1 MDNNKGKILV
11 EDDSI
16 IKIFPRLTGGF
27 GGGGNGTQVLDDA
40 NESNTNPLSE
50 IGHAFAAGLAS
61 AFGAESFIA
70 PVRNSQDAESTN
82 RFGSKKNE
90 NSSKNTN
97 SKQVSSPAQ
106 SNALQA
112 SDSNRYQES
121 SKIEQLQIVNSED
134 EDEEKIQSL
143 SPIIKKEISAVQMFE
158 FEETYESK

>member
-1 MDNNKGKILV
+1 MYSTVDNNKGKVLI

-16 IKIFPRLTGGF
+16 IKIFPRLTAGF

-40 NESNTNPLSE
+40 NENNTNPLSE

-90 NSSKNTN
+90 NS
-97 SKQVSSPAQ
+97 KQVSSPAQ
-106 SNALQA
+106 SNVLQA
-112 SDSNRYQES
+112 SERYQES

-143 SPIIKKEISAVQMFE
+143 SPIIKKEISAV
-158 FEETYESK
+158 